1 MAEALRHWEQSRNLR
16 KRQCDC
22 LTKSDTAMKKLKKFV
37 LSSSCLSLDENA
49 MSKIVGGI
57 FARATSCGTSCGSG
71 DPVYIFNCNGDC
83 YSKEGKYVVCIGP
96 TKEYWKYC

>member
-49 MSKIVGGI
+49 MYRIDGLMTEVSGKLLMNVGLLMP
-57 FARATSCGTSCGSG
+57 RVG
-71 DPVYIFNCNGDC
+71 DYE
-83 YSKEGKYVVCIGP
+83 SWTWCIE
-96 TKEYWKYC
+96 KQN